1 MCNEKGSYITE
12 VAGTTYFTGEKL
24 SQVGN
29 TSHNNYIGAMIHDY
43 LNVSTQG
50 VLLSIVTIGAVI
62 S

>member
-1 MCNEKGSYITE
+1 MNISVMEAICSKKYLDG
-12 VAGTTYFTGEKL
+12 YFVIKHH
-24 SQVGN
+24 S
-29 TSHNNYIGAMIHDY
+29 